1 MSVNFTAKPS
11 DLFTCVTCNIAF
23 NNADLQR
30 DHYKTDWHRYNL
42 KRKVAELPPIDH
54 SDFVSRVQMQQAQVE
69 SAQNQAP
76 EETFCKLCSKHFTS
90 INSFTNHK
98 QSKKHKDL
106 EAAALSSSTMS
117 VPSENVKIPQLCD
130 EQFAIKSDRAAKKA
144 VQMEEYL
151 KKQQELEAEIEETDE
166 EDKDWEDIGE
176 EELKECGNLILLC
189 STHI

>member
-1 MSVNFTAKPS
+1 MSVSITAKS
-11 DLFTCVTCNIAF
+11 SELFTCVTCNIAF

-30 DHYKTDWHRYNL
+30 DHYKADWHTYNL
-42 KRKVAELPPIDH
+42 KRKVAELPPIDY
-54 SDFVSRVQMQQAQVE
+54 SDFARRVQMQKAQVE

-90 INSFTNHK
+90 INTFTNHK

-106 EAAALSSSTMS
+106 EAAALSSGKTSIS
-117 VPSENVKIPQLCD
+117 DENEKVSQLAD

-151 KKQQELEAEIEETDE
+151 KKQQELEAEMEEMDD
-166 EDKDWEDIGE
+166 EDKEWEDIGE
-176 EELKECGNLILLC
+176 DELNECGNLIELY
-189 STHI
+189 